1 MDQRC
6 WSYSYNAGSKECL
19 STPSALGYS
28 PDATFY
34 AKSKADDGQVKYH
47 MYPGMFESTPMGEP
61 LKTTKDQCEL
71 SCNEVKACEGY
82 SYRENTEMCSKT
94 SEKLSYDKAWMYA
107 EKPPRTVSD
116 GHPEDVKDL
125 KELDIVEQR
134 SEIFIKQFKFSRDT
148 MDQKKATTLAARVN
162 KMVTTSRASE
172 VELRSL
178 KSAIVKA
185 EKKAAEVTTRSSKLA
200 DRGQSISDRVE
211 AINGRLKTGKQNLYL
226 LQAEI
231 NRFMT
236 KLNAERK
243 VQEAASLQTGP
254 DGKKLK
260 PIYTVPTSLQ
270 LQLNT
275 LQNKKLKQIAEER
288 KLDVC
293 ETDQGDL
300 RREIQENDALQIK
313 ALEALKKLK
322 ESFASKRT
330 ALKLLVTDAKN
341 LKGIVDREFDFEKPP
356 AFEPVSPGTYLNSWN
371 DKADAATA
379 HIAADKLERME
390 GSITGQEAFG
400 MRHGKIKFGKKLA
413 KPTI

>member
-1 MDQRC
+1 
-6 WSYSYNAGSKECL
+6 
-19 STPSALGYS
+19 
-28 PDATFY
+28 
-34 AKSKADDGQVKYH
+34 
-47 MYPGMFESTPMGEP
+47 MG
-61 LKTTKDQCEL
+61 
-71 SCNEVKACEGY
+71 
-82 SYRENTEMCSKT
+82 
-94 SEKLSYDKAWMYA
+94 
-107 EKPPRTVSD
+107 
-116 GHPEDVKDL
+116 
-125 KELDIVEQR
+125 
-134 SEIFIKQFKFSRDT
+134 
-148 MDQKKATTLAARVN
+148 
-162 KMVTTSRASE
+162 
-172 VELRSL
+172 
-178 KSAIVKA
+178 
-185 EKKAAEVTTRSSKLA
+185 KLA

-275 LQNKKLKQIAEER
+275 LQNKKLK
-288 KLDVC
+288 
-293 ETDQGDL
+293 
-300 RREIQENDALQIK
+300 
-313 ALEALKKLK
+313 

-379 HIAADKLERME
+379 HIA
-390 GSITGQEAFG
+390 
-400 MRHGKIKFGKKLA
+400 
-413 KPTI
+413 